1 MKQSLRAKRMAR
13 NHRRKNQSAALNLT
27 SLMDIFTILVFFLMV
42 NSGDTQVLKNTDDIV
57 MPVSVAEQQP
67 KEALILQVSQTR
79 LIVGGKLIADVESIR
94 ESEDELI
101 KELKEELDYQ
111 AARRSELTDEE
122 KLYGRALTIQGSNE
136 IPYSVLKKV
145 MATAA
150 EADYRDIALAVTQQ
164 MRSTQ
169 GE

>member
-1 MKQSLRAKRMAR
+1 MKKSLRAKRMAR
-13 NHRRKNQSAALNLT
+13 NHRRKNQGATLNLT

-42 NSGDTQVLKNTDDIV
+42 NSGDTQVLKNTDEIV

-67 KEALILQVSQTR
+67 KEALVLQVSQSQ
-79 LIVGGKLIADVESIR
+79 LLVGGKLIADVSKVR
-94 ESEDELI
+94 ESEEELI
-101 KELKEELDYQ
+101 EELKAELDYQ
-111 AARRSELTDEE
+111 ASRRSELSEEE

-150 EADYRDIALAVTQQ
+150 EADYRDISLAVTQQ
-164 MRSTQ
+164 IRAAQ